1 MKTIPNIVNA
11 TSATAERNKNL
22 PYVSLSYLRLSCLI
36 STALSYLYL
45 SLLVVGFSFGCL
57 HFSLIFRPQLTR
69 TFRPARFSS
78 LHLLLL

>member
-1 MKTIPNIVNA
+1 MQPQPQLSETKISLTFLSLID
-11 TSATAERNKNL
+11 
-22 PYVSLSYLRLSCLI
+22 VSLPLSL
-36 STALSYLYL
+36 TALSYLYL
-45 SLLVVGFSFGCL
+45 SLLVVGFLFGCL

>member
-1 MKTIPNIVNA
+1 MQPQPQLSETKISLTFLSLID
-11 TSATAERNKNL
+11 
-22 PYVSLSYLRLSCLI
+22 VSLPLSL
-36 STALSYLYL
+36 TALSYLYL

-57 HFSLIFRPQLTR
+57 HFNLIFRPQLTR

>member
-1 MKTIPNIVNA
+1 MQPQPQLSETKISLTLLSLID
-11 TSATAERNKNL
+11 
-22 PYVSLSYLRLSCLI
+22 VSLPLSL
-36 STALSYLYL
+36 TALSYLYL
-45 SLLVVGFSFGCL
+45 SLLVVGFSFACL

>member
-1 MKTIPNIVNA
+1 MQPQPQLSETKISLTFLSLID
-11 TSATAERNKNL
+11 
-22 PYVSLSYLRLSCLI
+22 VSLPLSL
-36 STALSYLYL
+36 TALSYLYL

>member
-1 MKTIPNIVNA
+1 MQPQPQLSETKISLTLLSLID
-11 TSATAERNKNL
+11 
-22 PYVSLSYLRLSCLI
+22 VSLPLSL
-36 STALSYLYL
+36 TALSYLYL

>member
-1 MKTIPNIVNA
+1 MQSQPQLSETKISLTFLSLID
-11 TSATAERNKNL
+11 
-22 PYVSLSYLRLSCLI
+22 VSLPLSL
-36 STALSYLYL
+36 TALSYLYL